1 MEKQYKSWLYSS
13 DEVIKSINNLIQL
26 LMKEEGNT
34 PNLNLGRELIGT
46 IILEMRKDLLGKT
59 NLTYMDFRYIDVV
72 NRNKK

>member
-34 PNLNLGRELIGT
+34 PNPNLGRELIGT